1 MIVAD
6 LMTRNAASVRS
17 GQTLAAAA
25 QLMWDCDC
33 GAVPVIESVG
43 DKAIGIL
50 TDRDIC
56 MATWSRGLPPGSIF
70 VDEVMSHDLVRCTP
84 QDAISRVEA
93 LMRSKQ
99 IRRIPVVDAD
109 QHLVGILSLADIA
122 RATTDSPAR
131 RSDGDLSSDG
141 LATTL
146 AGICRSHLSPAT
158 SAGTSASV

>member
-6 LMTRNAASVRS
+6 LMTRNASTVRS

-33 GAVPVIESVG
+33 GAVPVVENEG
-43 DKAIGIL
+43 DRVIGML

-56 MATWSRGLPPGSIF
+56 MASWSRDLPPSSIF
-70 VDEVMSHDLVRCTP
+70 VDDVMSRDLVQCSPRDTV
-84 QDAISRVEA
+84 SRVET
-93 LMRSKQ
+93 LMRAKQ
-99 IRRIPVVDAD
+99 IRRIPVVDSN

-122 RATTDSPAR
+122 RATSDSSAL
-131 RSDGDLSSDG
+131 RSDGELSSRG

-146 AGICRSHLSPAT
+146 ADICRSHPSP
-158 SAGTSASV
+158 SAAASTSASA